1 MTLFLGTPSWSLC
14 FPIPLHLSGPFSW
27 SRGNLIMIDR
37 SIVMAFNRLTDSV
50 LFVSLFGLFLVW
62 WLQLWAVSFHSCIL
76 SAGHFLVIFRD
87 SKRLF
92 WKPLWSSLSIGS
104 TVLMLAVG
112 ASRSALIFMHLLIYF
127 CPALNLELPPDWS
140 IDTGLFLHQNAAK
153 SIQKSLPCRLM
164 HRVEDAT
171 GLRPWLSCCDPRPAF
186 KDSWWRDLHL
196 RTARHKNGRRAS
208 CICLLTCRMPSLS
221 T

>member
-1 MTLFLGTPSWSLC
+1 
-14 FPIPLHLSGPFSW
+14 
-27 SRGNLIMIDR
+27 
-37 SIVMAFNRLTDSV
+37 
-50 LFVSLFGLFLVW
+50 
-62 WLQLWAVSFHSCIL
+62 
-76 SAGHFLVIFRD
+76 
-87 SKRLF
+87 
-92 WKPLWSSLSIGS
+92 
-104 TVLMLAVG
+104 MLAVG
-112 ASRSALIFMHLLIYF
+112 GSRSALIFMHLLIYF

-171 GLRPWLSCCDPRPAF
+171 GLRPWLSCCGPRPAF

-208 CICLLTCRMPSLS
+208 CICLLTCQMPSLS
-221 T
+221 TRHHESSSPSLTEAEVIGSVTDSCRKLRLAVAFSELAIWKVVKVSKREEFHPHGGF